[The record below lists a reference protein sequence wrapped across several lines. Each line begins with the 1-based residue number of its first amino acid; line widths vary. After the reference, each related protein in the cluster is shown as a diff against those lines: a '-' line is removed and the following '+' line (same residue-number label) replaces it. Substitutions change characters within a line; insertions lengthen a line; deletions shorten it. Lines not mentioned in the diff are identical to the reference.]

1 MAFSL
6 RRWRARHLLVAWTVY
21 WLALIVIG
29 LHRPIAAV
37 GRALNAPK
45 GLGSITA
52 SVENGNFILKM
63 TSQSEVW
70 VGSMSLSTMALW
82 FAGPPLLLFLLW
94 LVTRRSPA
102 EMQERERDREY
113 RTY

>member
-6 RRWRARHLLVAWTVY
+6 SRWRARHLLVAWTVY
-21 WLALIVIG
+21 WVGLIVIG
-29 LHRPIAAV
+29 LHTAIAAAS
-37 GRALNAPK
+37 RALNAPK
-45 GLGSITA
+45 GLGSISA
-52 SVENGNFILKM
+52 SVENGNFVLKM
-63 TSQSEVW
+63 TSQAEVW
-70 VGSMSLSTMALW
+70 IGSTSLSSMALW

-102 EMQERERDREY
+102 PVPESEREY